1 MIKIHDSVKE
11 ALYADEEA
19 LYALSKGFMN
29 LSAYSKQIKK
39 IVEQKTRKPVK
50 NSGIVVSLSR
60 IQKSLK
66 KVSPMIQDIKINNI
80 TTKSPLSELVFDKN
94 PMVLGKLSTLYK
106 SVKTN
111 NDDFLTTNLSSN
123 EVSVICSDRI
133 KSKVLKALANT
144 PVMIQTQ
151 LASIGLSLDPKYY
164 EMPNITYSLIRK
176 IARKKIVIAETI
188 TTHTEI
194 IFVFHQRD
202 LAEMMGLF
210 EVD

>member
-1 MIKIHDSVKE
+1 MIKIQDTVKE
-11 ALYADEEA
+11 VLYADEEA
-19 LYALSKGFMN
+19 LYALSRCFMN

-39 IVEQKTRKPVK
+39 IVEQKTRKTVK
-50 NSGIVVSLSR
+50 SSGIVVALSR

-66 KVSPMIQDIKINNI
+66 NINPMIQDIKIENI
-80 TTKSPLSELVFDKN
+80 TTKSPLSELVFEKN
-94 PMVLGKLSTLYK
+94 PKILENLSNLYK

-123 EVSVICSDRI
+123 EVSIICSDRI
-133 KSKVLKALANT
+133 KSKVLVALAST

-164 EMPNITYSLIRK
+164 KMPNITYSLIRK
-176 IARKKIVIAETI
+176 IARKKILLAETI

-194 IFVFHQRD
+194 IFVFHHKD
-202 LAEMMGLF
+202 LPEMMQLF
-210 EVD
+210 EIN